1 MKYVLIAVML
11 LVALAAPFYL
21 YPTFLMQILCF
32 AIYAGAFNLLFGY
45 TGLLSFGHAAYFGFA
60 AYICGYAA
68 KTLGMTPELAILFG
82 GLSGAMLGLIIG
94 YLAVRQQGIIF
105 AMVTFAL
112 AEVVYFICLRA
123 PFTGG
128 EDGMQ
133 SIPRGHFLGLIDL
146 SNSLSMY
153 YFVLGIFLLCSFALY
168 RIIHSPFG
176 QVLRAIRE
184 NETRAISMGY
194 KTDRYKL
201 AAFVLS
207 ATLAGIAG
215 STKTLVFQLATL
227 TDVHWHKSGEVILMT
242 LLGGLGTLAGPTV
255 GAGLV
260 VWLNEGLAEL
270 GEWVPFILGASFVV
284 CVLAFRR
291 GIVGELQAFLERRKS
306 VAAAS
311 TEAPAEPATRP
322 ANVQHASLAAAGE
335 KD

>member
-1 MKYVLIAVML
+1 MKYL
-11 LVALAAPFYL
+11 LCALLAAALLLAPLYY
-21 YPTFLMQILCF
+21 YPTFLMTILCF

-68 KTLGMTPELAILFG
+68 KSLGLTPELAILAG
-82 GLSGAMLGLIIG
+82 GLSSALLGLVVG

-133 SIPRGHFLGLIDL
+133 SIPRGHLFGLIDL
-146 SNSLSMY
+146 SDGMSMY
-153 YFVLGIFLLCSFALY
+153 YFVVAIFLLCFWVLH
-168 RIIHSPFG
+168 RIVHSPFG

-194 KTDRYKL
+194 KTSHYKL
-201 AAFVLS
+201 VAFVLS

-242 LLGGLGTLAGPTV
+242 LLGGLGTLAGPVV
-255 GAGLV
+255 GSGLV
-260 VWLNEGLAEL
+260 VSLSEGLAEL
-270 GEWVPFILGASFVV
+270 GEWVPFILGVSFVV
-284 CVLAFRR
+284 CVLSFRR
-291 GIVGELQAFLERRKS
+291 GIVGELLAYWARRS
-306 VAAAS
+306 P
-311 TEAPAEPATRP
+311 PARP
-322 ANVQHASLAAAGE
+322 AADEGTQTNQETQPNDLAAAG
-335 KD
+335 KKS

>member
-1 MKYVLIAVML
+1 MKYLLCAL
-11 LVALAAPFYL
+11 LAAAALVAPLYY
-21 YPTFLMQILCF
+21 YPTFLMTILCF

-68 KTLGMTPELAILFG
+68 KSLGLTPELAILAG
-82 GLSGAMLGLIIG
+82 GLSSALLGLIVG

-133 SIPRGHFLGLIDL
+133 SIPRGHLFGIIDL
-146 SNSLSMY
+146 SNSMTMY
-153 YFVLGIFLLCSFALY
+153 YFVMAIFVLCFWMLY
-168 RIIHSPFG
+168 RIVHSPFG

-194 KTDRYKL
+194 KTDQYKL

-242 LLGGLGTLAGPTV
+242 LLGGLGTLAGPVV
-255 GAGLV
+255 GSGLV
-260 VWLNEGLAEL
+260 VSLSEGLAEL

-291 GIVGELQAFLERRKS
+291 GIVGELQAYLERRRQPA
-306 VAAAS
+306 VAAEAS
-311 TEAPAEPATRP
+311 RPEAETTPVASKLAT
-322 ANVQHASLAAAGE
+322 AGD
-335 KD
+335 KR